1 MTEIEIFVEAF
12 LWGSLNV
19 FFDMEIANVAALI
32 FEEESVTEIVR
43 SISVADEWFFHF
55 CRLHHFDVSVFFQV
69 CPGRLDAYGGDGV
82 SCACALFPCHHL
94 LFQPP

>member
-1 MTEIEIFVEAF
+1 MTGSEIFVEAF
-12 LWGSLNV
+12 RWASLNV
-19 FFDMEIANVAALI
+19 FFDMENGSVVVLI
-32 FEEESVTEIVR
+32 FGEETVTEIVML
-43 SISVADEWFFHF
+43 ISVADECFFHF
-55 CRLHHFDVSVFFQV
+55 CRLHHLDVSVFFQV